1 LELYP
6 VNQLDVIDVCP
17 LRHVLVLLGLA
28 GADLQSLTA
37 AALLAAVR
45 RSSPQLL
52 TAIEQQQ
59 QQQRV
64 TQHVMP
70 SPAQPQQPH
79 VAIHA
84 TQLPAAAGRASDASM
99 AVTTQDDSTPMQPDA
114 AAAAAEEATGLAEA
128 GNAGVDAAAAPAAA
142 AAAATPIGFLAAL
155 SDYLAE
161 QQQPQQPQPWL
172 LPIDSAALSPP
183 GASTT
188 PIDSNT
194 PPAAACAGL
203 AEPNSVEAAVAA
215 AAEVMAG
222 DAPAAG
228 PATDPDAA
236 AAALSQETKDQAAAA
251 ISQPD
256 DQQQQ
261 QQLSILQLYQQG
273 NLQQQQQ
280 QQRLP
285 VLPSI
290 EVLPC
295 DWAAALAAAGPP
307 ASKREMSSLA
317 GLNPAAPL
325 PVPLL
330 PLLLPALA
338 RVVLL
343 LHRWLLL
350 GQSHAQQLADAAAAA
365 VMLGSG
371 AAAGGARSSATA
383 AAAGST
389 GSTAA
394 AVAGSTGGTNCSQ
407 LEDLLVQL
415 GTVEQLQAVQPGD
428 VSVPSEATSSAA
440 AAEAAANSSRSVQT
454 NNVGR
459 TAASSSTSSSMVHAS
474 GCRCLLL
481 SGHGAAGQPEV
492 AAAVLQLL
500 GAASAAAVH
509 SLSLPAMLLAGDGD
523 VSRGLVCAVR
533 EAVARTGRGQL
544 LVLYLARIE
553 VGCRVGLKGSYSYH
567 SSRWLDASGL
577 HQQCAANQGFLHLL
591 SAGGELRCRCMC
603 STAAE
608 TAASCIARP
617 LY

>member
-17 LRHVLVLLGLA
+17 LRHVLMLLGLA

-59 QQQRV
+59 QQQCV
-64 TQHVMP
+64 TGHVTP
-70 SPAQPQQPH
+70 SPAQPQQPDAA
-79 VAIHA
+79 VHA
-84 TQLPAAAGRASDASM
+84 TPSPAAAGGASDASM
-99 AVTTQDDSTPMQPDA
+99 AVTTQVDSTPIQPNAAAAA
-114 AAAAAEEATGLAEA
+114 AAAAAEGTGHAEA
-128 GNAGVDAAAAPAAA
+128 GNAGADAAAAPAAA
-142 AAAATPIGFLAAL
+142 AAAATPVGFLAAL

-161 QQQPQQPQPWL
+161 QQQPQQQPWL
-172 LPIDSAALSPP
+172 LPIDTAALSPP
-183 GASTT
+183 GVSTT

-194 PPAAACAGL
+194 PPAAACAGPAEANL
-203 AEPNSVEAAVAA
+203 AEAAVAA

-222 DAPAAG
+222 DAQAAG
-228 PATDPDAA
+228 PAAEPDAA
-236 AAALSQETKDQAAAA
+236 AAAGLPGTGDQAAAA
-251 ISQPD
+251 IRQPE

-261 QQLSILQLYQQG
+261 QLAAVQSGLQRT
-273 NLQQQQQ
+273 LQQQHQ

-295 DWAAALAAAGPP
+295 DWASALAAAGPP
-307 ASKREMSSLA
+307 ASKREMISLA
-317 GLNPAAPL
+317 GLNPAAAL
-325 PVPLL
+325 PAPLL

-350 GQSHAQQLADAAAAA
+350 GQQHSQQLADAATAA
-365 VMLGSG
+365 VVVGSG
-371 AAAGGARSSATA
+371 TAAGGAGSSAA

-389 GSTAA
+389 GSTDC
-394 AVAGSTGGTNCSQ
+394 GQ
-407 LEDLLVQL
+407 LEELLVQL
-415 GTVEQLQAVQPGD
+415 GTIEQLQAVPPEGVNIPQD
-428 VSVPSEATSSAA
+428 LTSAA
-440 AAEAAANSSRSVQT
+440 ASEVASSSSSSSRSVQA
-454 NNVGR
+454 NNAGR
-459 TAASSSTSSSMVHAS
+459 TATFNSSSSSSSMVHAS

-481 SGHGAAGQPEV
+481 SGHGAAGQSEL

-509 SLSLPAMLLAGDGD
+509 SVSLPAMLLAGDGD

-544 LVLYLARIE
+544 LVLYLPRIE
-553 VGCRVGLKGSYSYH
+553 VGCRVGL
-567 SSRWLDASGL
+567 
-577 HQQCAANQGFLHLL
+577 
-591 SAGGELRCRCMC
+591 
-603 STAAE
+603 
-608 TAASCIARP
+608 
-617 LY
+617 